1 MKNTKILLILAVLA
15 VCLCA
20 CGPENAPGET
30 DSSDSTSLSS
40 SQELQPS
47 RPLPETDASGPS
59 VEDDT
64 LPPHEGMARSRLT
77 NEWVDASVAATRPIA
92 VIIPNEANAVPHY
105 NLSQASVLYEANV
118 EGSMT
123 RFMALYDDWKDL
135 EKIGNVRSLRTYYMY
150 WAFEW
155 DACIVHSGGPFFIDE
170 LIAQPDT
177 QTINDHLGTDGA
189 AFFEDETRS
198 KPHRLYANGPGL
210 LEVFNKKNYPLEYRG
225 LADRSHYQFVGKSN
239 PNTLEQYGKSAQNA
253 AYIDMSGCYPLTR
266 CYFEYNEED
275 GLYYRSQYLSRGTD
289 GPHIDAV
296 TGEQLSFR
304 NIIVQNVIQEDL
316 GEGYLALQCQDTTQ
330 DGWFFTCGKGIH
342 VTWEKTSDY
351 GATRYYDDNGDEIV
365 LNTGKTM
372 ICVVEAGDNFTFR

>member
-1 MKNTKILLILAVLA
+1 MKNTKILLILAALA
-15 VCLCA
+15 LCLCA
-20 CGPENAPGET
+20 CGPDNPTADTEPD
-30 DSSDSTSLSS
+30 DSISMSS
-40 SQELQPS
+40 SQDPQPT
-47 RPLPETDASGPS
+47 RPLPETEPSGS
-59 VEDDT
+59 ITEDDT

-177 QTINDHLGTDGA
+177 QTINDHLGTDAA

-210 LEVFNKKNYPLEYRG
+210 LEVFNSKDYPLEYRG
-225 LADRSHYQFVGKSN
+225 LADRSHFQFVGKAN

-253 AYIDMSGCYPLTR
+253 TYIDMSGCYPLTR

-304 NIIVQNVIQEDL
+304 NILVQNVLQEDL

-372 ICVVEAGDNFTFR
+372 ICVVETGDNFTFR